1 MNRTRKIKEFE
12 KVKTIAFFII
22 IVSEPFSQRC
32 ARMSRIFSPGRHSL
46 HAYALI
52 YLSVSVCV
60 LAYTYYAENAC
71 ANRVGDLPLSLSLS
85 RFLRSSCYVTDNEAI
100 IVPGMHN
107 KSATPKADFGEER
120 RGEERR
126 REERKGDSRLR
137 EKEGLKIYGACRVIF
152 LATDK
157 YPDRELNE
165 IFKAANRRR
174 RPTASAF
181 SRCRCT
187 PSGHRYAYRKTTRIL
202 LRRDA
207 MRLDLCLW
215 IGIFQTK

>member
-1 MNRTRKIKEFE
+1 MNCTRKIKEFE

-32 ARMSRIFSPGRHSL
+32 ARMSRTFSSGRHSL

-71 ANRVGDLPLSLSLS
+71 ANRAGDFPLSPSLS

-107 KSATPKADFGEER
+107 KSATPKADFGEDR
-120 RGEERR
+120 RGILPFKSKRR
-126 REERKGDSRLR
+126 TE
-137 EKEGLKIYGACRVIF
+137 
-152 LATDK
+152 
-157 YPDRELNE
+157 N
-165 IFKAANRRR
+165 
-174 RPTASAF
+174 
-181 SRCRCT
+181 
-187 PSGHRYAYRKTTRIL
+187 
-202 LRRDA
+202 LRRVS
-207 MRLDLCLW
+207 RN
-215 IGIFQTK
+215 ISRRG